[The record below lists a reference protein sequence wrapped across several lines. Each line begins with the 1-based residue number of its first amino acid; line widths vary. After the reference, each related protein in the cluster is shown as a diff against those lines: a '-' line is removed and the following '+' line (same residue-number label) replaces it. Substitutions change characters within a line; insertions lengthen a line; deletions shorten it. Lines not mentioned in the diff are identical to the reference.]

1 MTVAGERLED
11 IRQRMAA
18 AADRAGRDVDK
29 VRLIAVSKTQPAA
42 AIQALIDLGV
52 RDFGESQVQEAQR
65 KIEHFQAT
73 ALNWH
78 FIGHLQ
84 SNKTRFIPGNFH
96 WVHAVDSVRLARRIS
111 EAAITRNHSVKL
123 LLQVNVAQDPSK
135 HGLLPADL
143 YRTVDELLKPQL
155 QGVEV
160 CGLMTIGFRGARESE
175 TRASFAALRELLAGC
190 RQRFGANFHE
200 LSMGMSGDFE
210 LAIEEGATMVRVGT
224 ALFGERK

>member
-1 MTVAGERLED
+1 MTTTRECLEN

-18 AADRAGRDVDK
+18 AAHRAGRTTAE

-42 AIQALIDLGV
+42 AIQSLIDLGI
-52 RDFGESQVQEAQR
+52 RDFGESQMQEAQK
-65 KIEHFQAT
+65 KIEYFRNAE
-73 ALNWH
+73 LNWH

-84 SNKTRFIPGNFH
+84 SNKTRYIPGNFH
-96 WVHAVDSVRLARRIS
+96 WVHAVDSVKLARRLS
-111 EAAITRNHSVKL
+111 EAAVGRGQSVKL

-143 YRTVDELLKPQL
+143 YRTVDELLQQQL
-155 QGVEV
+155 QGIEV
-160 CGLMTIGFRGARESE
+160 CGLMTIGFRGAQESE
-175 TRASFAALRELLAGC
+175 TRTSFAALRDLLAGC
-190 RQRFGANFHE
+190 RQRFGENFRE

-224 ALFGERK
+224 ALFGERH